1 MRKAT
6 VLALIRHIITFAG
19 GFLIAKG
26 LAAEELISELAGGV
40 TAIVAVVWEIIQNS
54 KDQQKIEQ
62 AELDKNF
69 RT

>member
-40 TAIVAVVWEIIQNS
+40 TATVGVVWEIIQNS
-54 KDQQKIEQ
+54 KNQKKIEE
-62 AELDKNF
+62 AELEKNY
-69 RT
+69 RR